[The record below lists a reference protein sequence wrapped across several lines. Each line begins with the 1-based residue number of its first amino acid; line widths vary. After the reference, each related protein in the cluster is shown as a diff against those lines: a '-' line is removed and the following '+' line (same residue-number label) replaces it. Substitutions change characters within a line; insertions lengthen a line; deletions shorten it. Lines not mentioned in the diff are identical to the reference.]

1 MSTNPDHIDNLAW
14 IIREVDEDNQFW
26 GIGLTAPQ
34 LAEAILNHP
43 ASLWQLPD
51 NLAQPEVGNC
61 ARIELVGALHSL
73 ASQFENET
81 AAFTGDDLEAV
92 QGHVKHA
99 RKVAAMHNQNGPGCA
114 PPALPANY
122 IDPEH
127 QGEALELLQT
137 FYQACNA
144 EGGTADEIHLRG
156 IHAVLAAR
164 PTTPPAQ
171 GPAPDSPAEALTAR
185 RLLQEVARLDKSVG
199 IIVAEVRQLAA
210 HAAAWLRENP
220 PGQTVAIEP
229 RGCPTP
235 GACSCVVPVAPPAP
249 EVGEVDDLV
258 AWLTMLRD
266 NSTGIATRYDERL
279 ARIVAL
285 LQQLPAPAPAVVP
298 VAVTD
303 DRDPECVAR
312 WPECVPD
319 GYDPRCCR
327 FPKSCSCAHAIPLP
341 QAGEVPHV

>member
-156 IHAVLAAR
+156 LRAVLAAR
-164 PTTPPAQ
+164 PPRPA
-171 GPAPDSPAEALTAR
+171 APS
-185 RLLQEVARLDKSVG
+185 
-199 IIVAEVRQLAA
+199 
-210 HAAAWLRENP
+210 
-220 PGQTVAIEP
+220 
-229 RGCPTP
+229 
-235 GACSCVVPVAPPAP
+235 APPA
-249 EVGEVDDLV
+249 GGLV
-258 AWLTMLRD
+258 ERVAELR
-266 NSTGIATRYDERL
+266 EKFE
-279 ARIVAL
+279 
-285 LQQLPAPAPAVVP
+285 QLIKCSRAY
-298 VAVTD
+298 
-303 DRDPECVAR
+303 
-312 WPECVPD
+312 D
-319 GYDPRCCR
+319 GYSTMTPVELVDRLIDAVLKLEADR
-327 FPKSCSCAHAIPLP
+327 
-341 QAGEVPHV
+341 